1 MKTSGEA
8 GGILIEE
15 SWGKCRKRIK
25 GALPGTVHH
34 APKTCIDE
42 LGEWTLVLN
51 VAWACTCNCKQSDWK
66 QQFASIRNGGRRMDL
81 QDQTNWVKLE
91 IQFLPVTRLQM
102 LSCQRG
108 PSKMNERVL
117 KGCTRQDVPL
127 CPIFN
132 FQQRCLAVPLDFMM
146 LVPLAPCRCIVMV
159 RCTSAV
165 AEERRRWMICPYPS
179 FRFMNGSWQRD
190 VTRIWC

>member
-8 GGILIEE
+8 GEILILIEE
-15 SWGKCRKRIK
+15 SWGKCRKRRK
-25 GALPGTVHH
+25 GALPETVHH

-66 QQFASIRNGGRRMDL
+66 QQFASIQNFGRRMDL

-91 IQFLPVTRLQM
+91 IEFLPVTRLEM

-108 PSKMNERVL
+108 PSKMNECVL
-117 KGCTRQDVPL
+117 KDAQDRMSHYVPFST
-127 CPIFN
+127 C
-132 FQQRCLAVPLDFMM
+132 
-146 LVPLAPCRCIVMV
+146 
-159 RCTSAV
+159 S
-165 AEERRRWMICPYPS
+165 
-179 FRFMNGSWQRD
+179 RD
-190 VTRIWC
+190 VWLYPWTAWCLCHWRHAGVSLWCAAHRR